1 MRGFRRKDKLGWRSQ
16 LGLNCELSYNN
27 MSCIEGLGIYL
38 EGNEEPLQSIKQ
50 ICNIVGVL
58 PAAE

>member
-1 MRGFRRKDKLGWRSQ
+1 MAGEVSWD
-16 LGLNCELSYNN
+16 EIVSYLIII
-27 MSCIEGLGIYL
+27 CHIEGLGIYL